1 MRAAHMLVFRL
12 CLLTTGAILRGFAPQ
27 GRLVA
32 PMGVKFG
39 VEKSTQDRA
48 FMPNM
53 TSGEVAW
60 RWFGCP
66 QNCKFYEI
74 LEYKCS
80 AAAYPFNPLSNFHK
94 RFMVRL
100 VPYRE
105 SRWELALW
113 VSEFWDLTLE
123 VHFTQIF
130 PGTYRRNFTSDAEW
144 SKTPDLL
151 HPHFKFGEGR
161 TLHAAGGRK
170 SSMFFLPASIA
181 RISSA
186 SDGI

>member
-1 MRAAHMLVFRL
+1 MPTHYRSDFK
-12 CLLTTGAILRGFAPQ
+12 GFALQ

-74 LEYKCS
+74 LEYKCP

-105 SRWELALW
+105 SCWELALW
-113 VSEFWDLTLE
+113 VLEFWDLTLE
-123 VHFTQIF
+123 VHFTQIS
-130 PGTYRRNFTSDAEW
+130 PAHIGETLRRMRNGP
-144 SKTPDLL
+144 KL
-151 HPHFKFGEGR
+151 
-161 TLHAAGGRK
+161 
-170 SSMFFLPASIA
+170 
-181 RISSA
+181 RISSIPISSLVKVGLCTPPGDEKVPCFFYRQA
-186 SDGI
+186 LRA

>member
-1 MRAAHMLVFRL
+1 MPRSGVSLQSLEQFSQTFHGSFSSLSGKLLGTRSMGFRVL
-12 CLLTTGAILRGFAPQ
+12 GFNL
-27 GRLVA
+27 G
-32 PMGVKFG
+32 G
-39 VEKSTQDRA
+39 T
-48 FMPNM
+48 
-53 TSGEVAW
+53 
-60 RWFGCP
+60 
-66 QNCKFYEI
+66 
-74 LEYKCS
+74 
-80 AAAYPFNPLSNFHK
+80 FH
-94 RFMVRL
+94 
-100 VPYRE
+100 
-105 SRWELALW
+105 S
-113 VSEFWDLTLE
+113 D
-123 VHFTQIF
+123 F